1 MNCKHPDQYPL
12 EIIAAMQMT
21 GAPPGVLR
29 LKVGA
34 RYMIIKN
41 MQDGVFNGVRCQLI
55 SFAGTMCVF
64 VKLLSGP
71 GIGTTILLPRCVF
84 TISTEA
90 SGLPF
95 NVRRRQFPLIPAFAV
110 TVHKAQGQTL
120 QRVGLYLTNPIFTHG
135 QLYTA
140 MSRTRGWQHI
150 TVFSQ
155 LPIPSHVN
163 NCVCKHVLRCCDV
176 VHDVSHELKQ

>member
-1 MNCKHPDQYPL
+1 
-12 EIIAAMQMT
+12 
-21 GAPPGVLR
+21 
-29 LKVGA
+29 
-34 RYMIIKN
+34 MIIKN

-71 GIGTTILLPRCVF
+71 RHGSTILLPRCVF
-84 TISTEA
+84 TISSDA

-95 NVRRRQFPLIPAFAV
+95 NVKRRQFPLISAFAV

-120 QRVGLYLTNPIFTHG
+120 KLVGLFITNPIFTHG

-140 MSRTRGWQHI
+140 LSRTRGWESIVIYSELLIPDHI
-150 TVFSQ
+150 E
-155 LPIPSHVN
+155 
-163 NCVCKHVLRCCDV
+163 NCVCQHVLRC
-176 VHDVSHELKQ
+176 SAG